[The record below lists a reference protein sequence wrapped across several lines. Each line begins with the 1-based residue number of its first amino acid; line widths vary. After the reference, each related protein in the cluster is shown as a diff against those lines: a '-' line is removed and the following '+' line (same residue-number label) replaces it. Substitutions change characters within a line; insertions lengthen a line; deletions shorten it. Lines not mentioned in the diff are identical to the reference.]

1 MSIEQFE
8 LIVCDMYQ
16 MDVWMPNPVF
26 DKQEFINTS
35 YSQWVISEFI
45 NYLVR
50 RLQPRSKGTIDEFI
64 ETAEEFIKKMDYFSE
79 LNSANKKMFSIARD
93 TIADIQDMLRAM
105 R

>member
-35 YSQWVISEFI
+35 YSQWAIGEFR

-50 RLQPRSKGTIDEFI
+50 RLQPRSNGTIDEFI

>member
-16 MDVWMPNPVF
+16 MDVWMPNPIF
-26 DKQEFINTS
+26 DRRDFIKAS
-35 YSQWVISEFI
+35 YSQWAIGEFR

-50 RLQPRSKGTIDEFI
+50 GLYPRSKGTVDEFI
-64 ETAEEFIKKMDYFSE
+64 NLAEEFIKKMNYFSKI
-79 LNSANKKMFSIARD
+79 NSANERLFLIARD
-93 TIADIQDMLRAM
+93 TVADIQDMLRAM

>member
-26 DKQEFINTS
+26 NKQEFINTS
-35 YSQWVISEFI
+35 YSQWAISEFR

-50 RLQPRSKGTIDEFI
+50 RLQPQSEGTVDEFI
-64 ETAEEFIKKMDYFSE
+64 DMAEEFIKKMDYFSE

-93 TIADIQDMLRAM
+93 TIADVQDMLRAM